1 LGLKGWRGNPGI
13 PSIPAEKKME
23 GAMKYSKRIKSS
35 VMKKI
40 LPPENKS
47 VPEVAKEMGISE
59 QTIYNWKKMAGNG
72 SLTLDAEASP
82 VSLGRIEKLSLL
94 LEGKGKSEDTIG
106 SWLREKGL
114 HSEHLTL
121 WEQELQDI
129 LKDKDTEYREENA
142 RLKKEKRELEKELRR
157 KEKAL
162 AEMAALL
169 TLKKKA
175 SEIWGDRED
184 V

>member
-1 LGLKGWRGNPGI
+1 
-13 PSIPAEKKME
+13 
-23 GAMKYSKRIKSS
+23 MKYSKRIKSS

-40 LPPENKS
+40 LPPENRS
-47 VPEVAKEMGISE
+47 VPEVAKEMGICD
-59 QTIYNWKKMAGNG
+59 QTIYNWKRMAENG
-72 SLTLDAEASP
+72 TLVLDAETISP
-82 VSLGRIEKLSLL
+82 VSLNRIEKFSLL
-94 LEGKGKSEDTIG
+94 LEGKGKNEETAG
-106 SWLREKGL
+106 AWLREKGL
-114 HSEHLTL
+114 HSEHLNL

-129 LKDKDTEYREENA
+129 LKDKDTKYREENA
-142 RLKKEKRELEKELRR
+142 RLKKEKRALEKELWR

-184 V
+184 A

>member
-1 LGLKGWRGNPGI
+1 MR
-13 PSIPAEKKME
+13 
-23 GAMKYSKRIKSS
+23 YSKRIKSS

-40 LPPENKS
+40 LPPENRS
-47 VPEVAKEMGISE
+47 VPELAKEMGISE
-59 QTIYNWKKMAGNG
+59 QTIYNWKRMAENG
-72 SLTLDAEASP
+72 TLVLDAETISP
-82 VSLGRIEKLSLL
+82 VSLNRIEKFSLL
-94 LEGKGKSEDTIG
+94 LEGKGRTEETVG
-106 SWLREKGL
+106 AWLREKGL
-114 HSEHLTL
+114 HSEHLNL

-129 LKDKDTEYREENA
+129 LKDKDTKYREENA

-169 TLKKKA
+169 TLKKKV

-184 V
+184 D